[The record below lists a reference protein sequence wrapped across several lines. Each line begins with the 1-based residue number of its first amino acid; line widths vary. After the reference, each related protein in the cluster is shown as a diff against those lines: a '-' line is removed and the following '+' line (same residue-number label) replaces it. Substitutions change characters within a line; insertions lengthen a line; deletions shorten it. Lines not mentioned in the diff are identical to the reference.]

1 MIIGNEPVTK
11 SFSHLMNRYR
21 ETGLVSFPFILV
33 EGPEHTGK
41 STMIVETIEEFLGSY
56 QKNDFLWIKDCSDF
70 IDSGKH
76 PLRVTISSS
85 DKDRIIKISKTES
98 YENLDTREMISWL
111 SVAPV
116 GKFKVIFL
124 ENIERMTVAAQNSF
138 LKTFEE
144 PLPGR
149 IIVASCGNKSALLE
163 TILSRAFVLT
173 TQLLDSDSMEKFAR
187 SLGGDFSEEYRD
199 SALVFARGRP
209 GYLKRIFDNFETFER
224 VFQIYLEYKKIFNNP
239 REYTKKNS
247 LLQEVVKLWQ
257 IQEFFYALIYDF
269 SRENRS
275 DLVAQYLSYA
285 ARFDQNVKPDS
296 IVFESILW

>member
-1 MIIGNEPVTK
+1 MVVGNENTVK
-11 SFSHLMNRYR
+11 SFSQLMNRYR
-21 ETGLVSFPFILV
+21 ENALVSFPFILI
-33 EGPEHTGK
+33 EWPKHTGK
-41 STMIVETIEEFLGSY
+41 STIVIDVVKQFLGDY
-56 QKNDFLWIKDCSDF
+56 QKNDFLWIRDCSDF
-70 IDSGKH
+70 TDNGKH
-76 PLRVTISSS
+76 PIRVTVSSS

-111 SVAPV
+111 NIAPV

-124 ENIERMTVAAQNSF
+124 ENIERMTIAAQNSF

-173 TQLLDSDSMEKFAR
+173 TQLLDVVSMEKFAR
-187 SLGGDFSEEYRD
+187 SIGGNFSDEYLN
-199 SALVFARGRP
+199 SALSFARGRP
-209 GYLKRIFDNFETFER
+209 GYLKRIFENFETFER
-224 VFQIYLEYKKIFNNP
+224 VFQIYADYRKIFDHP

-247 LLQEVVKLWQ
+247 LLQEVIKLWQ
-257 IQEFFYALIYDF
+257 IQEFFYALVYDF

-275 DLVAQYLSYA
+275 DLVKKYLDFC
-285 ARFDQNVKPDS
+285 ARFDQNVKPDT
-296 IVFESILW
+296 IVFESML